1 MRTSTQQQQVM
12 KKRRRTVV
20 NWQAATP
27 ETRMQATS
35 MTTSMMRR
43 SLKMLLQLMVW
54 TKATRATWPVP
65 DMWKSNRQWRRLVL
79 TQALILP
86 LLLLPASP
94 HPCAHASVC
103 LRSLVIPQLLLQA
116 APPQLLR
123 QQQGSSRRSSR
134 TPAPPGRR
142 HRQWMPVGG
151 GTPPFSS
158 PLVAA
163 VELSPRPLLLV
174 VAVAPALRSHNLS
187 WGQQLRRVQQQ
198 QQHPA

>member
-1 MRTSTQQQQVM
+1 M
-12 KKRRRTVV
+12 VV

-65 DMWKSNRQWRRLVL
+65 HMWKSNRQWRRLVL
-79 TQALILP
+79 TQALIL

-94 HPCAHASVC
+94 HLCAHASVC

-123 QQQGSSRRSSR
+123 QQLGRSRRSSR

-151 GTPPFSS
+151 GTPQFSS

-163 VELSPRPLLLV
+163 GALSPRPLLLV
-174 VAVAPALRSHNLS
+174 VAVAPALRSHNLC
-187 WGQQLRRVQQQ
+187 WGQQRRVQQQ
-198 QQHPA
+198 QQQQHPA